1 MRIKTLKED
10 LLSAI
15 DCVCQKPAN
24 YVQNPLKDFSRKRK
38 ISMEQVLLYTI
49 EMGGQSL
56 NTELLDLLG
65 YTHDAASVSAFVQ
78 QRNKLKAEA
87 FKDVMMC
94 FNNKTAK
101 CYTDQEMRVLAI
113 DGSDIPT
120 PLNPDDPETYCV
132 DAFGDHFNRLHINAM
147 FDLKN
152 HIYTDAVFGK
162 NEYMA
167 FCEMVDASSIK
178 KALVIADRGYESYN
192 NMAHIQEKGWFFLIR
207 VKDGKKGIAN
217 GFSHP
222 PNDDYDISIN
232 LSLTRKHTNQ
242 IKALCEDKEHYRWIS
257 HTTPFDFLPVKC
269 RKHDPALFYQLNFR
283 LIRVT
288 LENGLRETIA
298 TNLPVE
304 EYPPDRVKK
313 IYYDRWGIETSFRNL
328 KYTVGLINLHSKKTA
343 CIKQEIYAKMIMYNF
358 SETITSHV
366 IVKTKKK
373 KYTYKANF
381 TVVVHMCRLFLRNNT
396 TPLEV
401 ECAIARNSIPIRPG
415 RKRKRNT
422 IVAKTYVCFC
432 YRVA

>member
-1 MRIKTLKED
+1 
-10 LLSAI
+10 
-15 DCVCQKPAN
+15 
-24 YVQNPLKDFSRKRK
+24 
-38 ISMEQVLLYTI
+38 
-49 EMGGQSL
+49 
-56 NTELLDLLG
+56 
-65 YTHDAASVSAFVQ
+65 
-78 QRNKLKAEA
+78 
-87 FKDVMMC
+87 MC
-94 FNNKTAK
+94 
-101 CYTDQEMRVLAI
+101 D
-113 DGSDIPT
+113 
-120 PLNPDDPETYCV
+120 
-132 DAFGDHFNRLHINAM
+132 
-147 FDLKN
+147 
-152 HIYTDAVFGK
+152 
-162 NEYMA
+162 
-167 FCEMVDASSIK
+167 
-178 KALVIADRGYESYN
+178 
-192 NMAHIQEKGWFFLIR
+192 
-207 VKDGKKGIAN
+207 
-217 GFSHP
+217 
-222 PNDDYDISIN
+222 
-232 LSLTRKHTNQ
+232 
-242 IKALCEDKEHYRWIS
+242 DKEHYRWIS
-257 HTTPFDFLPVKC
+257 HTTPFVFLPVKC
-269 RKHDPALFYQLNFR
+269 RKHDPVLFYQLNFR

-373 KYTYKANF
+373 KYTYKANY